1 MADNIAVLPYFSVT
15 VPNKT
20 GEGAKLLGALRD
32 AGVNLLGLW
41 AYPVRGKKAQFD
53 LVPADPKL
61 FAKAAKKLKLE
72 CGPKQNLICW
82 NGEDR
87 PGAAADAAAKLAA
100 AGIDIHAMQA
110 ITSGEG
116 RFGAL
121 IQLAQSD
128 IKKAVKILSA

>member
-1 MADNIAVLPYFSVT
+1 MPDNIAVLPYFSVT

-41 AYPVRGKKAQFD
+41 AYPVKGKKAQFD
-53 LVPADPKL
+53 LVPADAKL
-61 FAKAAKKLKLE
+61 FAKAARKLKLE
-72 CGPKQNLICW
+72 CTRQNLICW

-87 PGAAADAAAKLAA
+87 PGAAADATAKLAA

-110 ITSGEG
+110 IASGEG

-121 IQLAQSD
+121 IQLAQGD